1 MTESFKVLCQCC
13 EQSSSDKK
21 KSTTDHIHKGNTYS
35 RSFVQLAPV
44 SDTHIHTYIC
54 TLLVVILCFSFPTF
68 CYDLFLFSLTVYIVS
83 LCVWLVFGPLQWM
96 IQRKLKT
103 QLAISLS
110 GKQNSGMEHR
120 LLHFYQQVSTHRG
133 FCFCVSC
140 LLCFGFSIFSTC

>member
-13 EQSSSDKK
+13 EQNSSDKK
-21 KSTTDHIHKGNTYS
+21 SLLRITVTK
-35 RSFVQLAPV
+35 
-44 SDTHIHTYIC
+44 DTHVPEHLCNWLQFLTHTYMF
-54 TLLVVILCFSFPTF
+54 TFLFVILCFSFPTF
-68 CYDLFLFSLTVYIVS
+68 YYDLFLFSLTVYIVS

-133 FCFCVSC
+133 FCFYVSC
-140 LLCFGFSIFSTC
+140 LLWLGFSIFSTC